1 MRVVVDSNA
10 LMMPFQHRIN
20 LDLELERLLGKF
32 EIYVPSCVLGELKR
46 ISRRRHEAKAALQ
59 LAAKYSVVKVESLGD
74 KGVMEAAKKLNG
86 MVLTNDRAFITAL
99 HREGIGVIYMKQ
111 NHLVMYDD

>member
-10 LMMPFQHRIN
+10 LMMPFQYRIN
-20 LDLELERLLGKF
+20 LDIELERLLGKF

-46 ISRRRHEAKAALQ
+46 ISRRRQEAKAALQ
-59 LAAKYSVVKVESLGD
+59 LASKYPVVEVASLGD
-74 KGVMEAAKKLNG
+74 RGVMEAAKKLNG
-86 MVLTNDRAFITAL
+86 MVLTNDRALITAL

-111 NHLVMYDD
+111 NHLVIYHD